1 MFNSLRLLAEMKGF
15 GLGLTN
21 VSIEK
26 TSAPG
31 VWIGADIKQN
41 IEDRAEIANN
51 KIGNA
56 IQSLAANFF

>member
-1 MFNSLRLLAEMKGF
+1 MKGL

-41 IEDRAEIANN
+41 IEDRAEVAGSIV
-51 KIGNA
+51 GTTL
-56 IQSLAANFF
+56 QSLAANFI